1 MELHSVT
8 NQPPHVQ
15 AVTYTRP
22 VIRAHVDSHAD
33 GINGSGS
40 ALALANRSAGCIRV
54 YGWACLVRSER
65 VSVLRVLLKRS
76 LHLNYWKV
84 MWAEYGLKSFFSINY
99 KIRHYPS
106 AH

>member
-65 VSVLRVLLKRS
+65 VFSSSSVIKTELAFKLLESYVGRVWL
-76 LHLNYWKV
+76 
-84 MWAEYGLKSFFSINY
+84 EIFFQY
-99 KIRHYPS
+99 KLQN
-106 AH
+106 